1 MGTSSAFGGQ
11 GGGTPLVPS
20 WLGNE
25 GLTPGCAGR
34 RCGSQRAATGR
45 AACRTAGAAG

>member
-25 GLTPGCAGR
+25 GSPP
-34 RCGSQRAATGR
+34 AAPDGAEAR
-45 AACRTAGAAG
+45 YYAMMGKPAMAA